1 MWTPTCARAV
11 LTQRRDHP
19 LTVSKA
25 LRRPLLDEKEDPCGS
40 VVVSEA
46 GPLDAAEKFAVT
58 DPYVAQKIFAT
69 YEVFETKQVSG
80 LKADREEARGGLD
93 YERKCVVPELIEVLQ
108 LMQLRANGF
117 DFHAVQYQN

>member
-11 LTQRRDHP
+11 LTQRRGHP

-46 GPLDAAEKFAVT
+46 GPFDAAENAVT

-80 LKADREEARGGLD
+80 LKADGSDSTTSESASSLS
-93 YERKCVVPELIEVLQ
+93 
-108 LMQLRANGF
+108 
-117 DFHAVQYQN
+117 